1 MKVFPAHPGVKPII
15 DMYCDSFTKLS
26 MPWKTPRPVA
36 EVRLEKNQKSWQWF
50 LLSPLDGAQ

>member
-36 EVRLEKNQKSWQWF
+36 EVRLD
-50 LLSPLDGAQ
+50 LLESVDRRRILFSAAG

>member
-36 EVRLEKNQKSWQWF
+36 EVRLEKIRKAGNGF
-50 LLSPLDGAQ
+50 CYHL